1 MSVSL
6 ERRAESGVLLFNPPR
21 DAEPSVCGEAINNE
35 QNGEAEKP
43 TVLTKLQK
51 WVRFITF
58 HHFV

>member
-6 ERRAESGVLLFNPPR
+6 EHRAESGVLLFNPPR
-21 DAEPSVCGEAINNE
+21 DAEPSVCDGGINAE

-51 WVRFITF
+51 WVRSTVF
-58 HHFV
+58 H